1 MNIGLFGGSFN
12 PIHIGHAIIAN
23 HIVQFSGI
31 DQLWFMVA
39 PQNPLKAKTHEVSD
53 SDRLRMVELV
63 SRRLDKAITSA
74 FEFGL
79 PYPSYTINTIKA
91 LQRKFPNDKF
101 TLIIGA
107 DNWATFDKWKAP
119 DEIISLCNIMVYPR
133 VGYPIVIPDAYK
145 NKVTAVDAPIIE
157 ISSTAI
163 RQHLKCLDNMVF
175 YLPDDVYQYILQH
188 KLYVK

>member
-53 SDRLRMVELV
+53 SDRLRMVEFV

-79 PYPSYTINTIKA
+79 
-91 LQRKFPNDKF
+91 L
-101 TLIIGA
+101 
-107 DNWATFDKWKAP
+107 
-119 DEIISLCNIMVYPR
+119 
-133 VGYPIVIPDAYK
+133 IVILLVKPTGLLGK
-145 NKVTAVDAPIIE
+145 KIREKV
-157 ISSTAI
+157 
-163 RQHLKCLDNMVF
+163 
-175 YLPDDVYQYILQH
+175 
-188 KLYVK
+188 